1 MNAHRFIDFFGAD
14 KAQRVID
21 NVVYDAEYYSEKTGS
36 YYSSPKNGSVKIS
49 DLKKA
54 LSEYKT
60 LISLKQS
67 YLTRLEHWNKSVI
80 KAECKEV

>member
-1 MNAHRFIDFFGAD
+1 MSAYRFIDLFGAD

-36 YYSSPKNGSVKIS
+36 YYSSPTSGSVKIC

-67 YLTRLEHWNKSVI
+67 YLTRLEHWNKSVM
-80 KAECKEV
+80 KAESKRG